1 VLEAYLNQNK
11 PLTAFVG
18 SQNFT
23 LKNLNSLTILELKEA
38 VEAVEKDQKYGT
50 LLRSIVLE
58 DENDV
63 LSGLSKFKSRK
74 IVEAW
79 ESHAGVKLTEVL
91 QVFHIVENY
100 WLELQSDLSNFTNL
114 KTVTELLT
122 LSALDIVT
130 VTSSLLQHTN
140 RKSFIV
146 SKVQNL
152 QQPFSPENN
161 SELLLW
167 TAVNILRAFGQKDSI
182 PLETFMLK
190 TDNQNSDFKPLKE
203 VPNMTPEQA
212 KRRAERLAQ
221 WRQNGNLD

>member
-1 VLEAYLNQNK
+1 MLEAYLNQNK
-11 PLTAFVG
+11 PLTAFVSG
-18 SQNFT
+18 QSIL
-23 LKNLNSLTILELKEA
+23 LKNMNSLTTYELKEA
-38 VEAVEKDQKYGT
+38 VEAAGKQGKYGT
-50 LLRSIVLE
+50 LLRAIVIE
-58 DENDV
+58 DNHDV
-63 LSGLSKFKSRK
+63 LSGLSTFKSGK

-79 ESHAGVKLTEVL
+79 ENHAGVKIKEVL
-91 QVFHIVENY
+91 QVFYIVENY
-100 WLELQSDLSNFTNL
+100 WLELQSDLSNSTNL

-152 QQPFSPENN
+152 QQPFSPEHNT
-161 SELLLW
+161 ELLLW
-167 TAVNILRAFGQKDSI
+167 TAVNILRAFGKKESI
-182 PLETFMLK
+182 PLDTFMLK

-203 VPNMTPEQA
+203 VPNLTPEQA